1 MSIHPC
7 HKHNDRITDRTY
19 LIKDRNPLALV
30 HILKNT
36 TPEENRKDNDPEILF
51 ALGLGFPND
60 GKDRKAN
67 YMVNVNEL
75 KNWVDITDEDDD
87 DDID

>member
-1 MSIHPC
+1 MIQRFC
-7 HKHNDRITDRTY
+7 LR
-19 LIKDRNPLALV
+19 LAL
-30 HILKNT
+30 
-36 TPEENRKDNDPEILF
+36 
-51 ALGLGFPND
+51 ASND